1 MLKALCPLIFAQL
14 LADTATSG
22 QPSAN
27 PAPAL
32 CRLWWDSGTV
42 RAAAERWAGRVEG
55 IGLTKAWLGGKANL
69 PFSTAWKTFAQ
80 LSWAPQ
86 HHRKRGYQGY
96 SMLLSCPAAW
106 LPCTQS
112 IIPWIPCYYH
122 NWVQTSSMH
131 TSPTPLPTNS
141 SQQASLSDVLRTGK
155 LHVYLCLSI
164 MLFVEGQINHKLK
177 LIGMQNYLKNAN

>member
-55 IGLTKAWLGGKANL
+55 IRLTKAWLGGKANL
-69 PFSTAWKTFAQ
+69 PFSTAWKTFAATSA
-80 LSWAPQ
+80 LLGTPAPQ
-86 HHRKRGYQGY
+86 KKRISGLQHA
-96 SMLLSCPAAW
+96 PV
-106 LPCTQS
+106 LPCCLT
-112 IIPWIPCYYH
+112 
-122 NWVQTSSMH
+122 SMH
-131 TSPTPLPTNS
+131 TKHNTLDTLLLSQLSSDILHAHVSNPPPHKLIPAGFPLWCTQNRQTS
-141 SQQASLSDVLRTGK
+141 
-155 LHVYLCLSI
+155 CLSVS
-164 MLFVEGQINHKLK
+164 FH
-177 LIGMQNYLKNAN
+177 NAVCGRAD